1 MASLNL
7 QWTMHI
13 DLHETTNSDFI
24 EFRPAKAARDGF
36 RFSNETILGTIN
48 PLDCPG
54 ATKASELFKLW
65 DKSSVGELT
74 YNEVE
79 EGLFS

>member
-1 MASLNL
+1 M
-7 QWTMHI
+7 
-13 DLHETTNSDFI
+13 DLHETTNSDFT
-24 EFRPAKAARDGF
+24 EFVPAKAARDGHKLT
-36 RFSNETILGTIN
+36 NDIIMPGIN
-48 PLDCPG
+48 PLDCAG

-65 DKSSVGELT
+65 DKNSVGELT